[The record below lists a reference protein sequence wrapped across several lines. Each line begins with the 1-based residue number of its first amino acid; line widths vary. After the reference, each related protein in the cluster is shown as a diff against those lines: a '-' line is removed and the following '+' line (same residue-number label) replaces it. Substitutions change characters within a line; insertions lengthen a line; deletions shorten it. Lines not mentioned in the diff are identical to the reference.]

1 MKILPP
7 TEDALNE
14 AAALLRRGQLVAFP
28 TETVYGLGADASNV
42 EALARLYEAKG
53 RPTSHPVIV
62 HLFSADQL
70 DDWAVEVPEAAR
82 RLAEALWPGP
92 LTLIL
97 PKAPHVLDAV
107 TGGQNS
113 VGLRVPSHPAA
124 RQLLNRFKG
133 GVAAPSANKFGRLSP
148 TTAADVAHDFAKEV
162 AMVLDGGPSEVG
174 IESTIVDF
182 TGAAPRILRPGMILP
197 QQVEAIA
204 GKLERLHHPAGAP
217 RAPGMLKSHYA
228 PSTPTQVVAAEALNS
243 RIASLTKTG
252 ARVCALSFQE
262 GMPGCLQLI
271 VASRDPS
278 RYAHELY
285 RNLRKLDSLGADVI
299 VVEAVPETDAWA
311 GVADRLKRASAEA
324 SGGIQ

>member
-1 MKILPP
+1 MKILLP

-14 AAALLRRGQLVAFP
+14 AAALLRQGQLIAFP
-28 TETVYGLGADASNV
+28 TETVYGLGADAANA
-42 EALARLYEAKG
+42 EALKRLYEAKG
-53 RPTSHPVIV
+53 RPTAHPVIV
-62 HLFSADQL
+62 HLFSAEQL
-70 DDWAVEVPEAAR
+70 TDWAVEVPEAAYK
-82 RLAEALWPGP
+82 LAAAMWPGP
-92 LTLIL
+92 LTMIL
-97 PKAPHVLDAV
+97 RRAPHVLDAV

-124 RQLLNRFKG
+124 RRLLSRFKG

-148 TTAADVAHDFAKEV
+148 TTAADVAHDFEQEV

-182 TGAAPRILRPGMILP
+182 TGEAPRILRPGMILP
-197 QQVEAIA
+197 QQVETIA
-204 GKLERLHHPAGAP
+204 GKLQILHHPMGTP

-228 PSTPTQVVAAEALNS
+228 PATPTQVVAADAINS
-243 RIASLTKTG
+243 KIASLTQTG
-252 ARVCALSFQE
+252 AKVAALSFQE

-271 VASRDPS
+271 VASKDPS

-285 RNLRKLDSLGADVI
+285 RNLRKLDSLGADFI

-311 GVADRLKRASAEA
+311 GVADRLKRASAET
-324 SGGIQ
+324 SGQA